1 VTPSRLPRRA
11 HHRDPRP
18 GPQALGD
25 LDQLGRAGGGVDAAG
40 DDRLRRRARLGGVHR
55 RPRDA
60 LTQSLCSPDSTMTT
74 GAPVDTRRAP
84 MPSYILMRDGICSQH
99 DPWTYGTSPPAA
111 RQRDREGGA
120 DRHCAGAHGPRRRD
134 SPRPGSGL
142 TEEHLV
148 SSARNTGRPV
158 SSRSSEPLPALS
170 SNEAGITRASRP
182 GGGCPA
188 PRAPCPRRSRPS

>member
-142 TEEHLV
+142 TEEHRV
-148 SSARNTGRPV
+148 R
-158 SSRSSEPLPALS
+158 
-170 SNEAGITRASRP
+170 AGGNRASLTPDP
-182 GGGCPA
+182 GRHARDPE
-188 PRAPCPRRSRPS
+188 RAGPVAHIGDAYDNDALEAECTCARR